1 MPKEILLGDEAV
13 ALGAVHAGLSGAY
26 SYPGTPASEI
36 MEYLIRVSG
45 GGRAFHA
52 AWSVNEKTAFEEAL
66 GCSFAGRRAFVSFKH
81 VGLNV
86 AADPF
91 MSAALTGAQGGFVVC
106 SADDPSMH
114 SSQNEQDSR
123 FYAQFAQIPC
133 FEPADHQE
141 AYDMTR
147 EAYDLSERLGLPVM
161 VRLTT
166 RLSHSRAGVETRPA
180 QPQNPVRRGAKECWT
195 LLPSN
200 ARERFKRV
208 LALQADLV
216 RYADGFA
223 LQPPGPQ
230 REGPPPGDHRLGP
243 GLQLRHGKFPRGG
256 RPALDP
262 QDLHATRF
270 RRRRSASWSAHVDT
284 VLVVEEGF
292 PLIER
297 SLRGMY
303 GIPGKTLRGKLD
315 GALPL
320 QGELSPETV
329 RAAVGLAPLDRQSCE
344 GFPLAGR
351 PPQLCVGC
359 PHADTFKALK
369 TALAGHPDAVIFS
382 DIGCYT
388 LGYFPPHNAVD
399 TCVCMGASV
408 GMAHG
413 AAKAGIHPAVGVIGD
428 STFGHSGI
436 TALLSAA
443 AADADMV
450 QVILDNGTV
459 AMTGTQPSFAT
470 GSPPPGGRRAA
481 LGIAKEHVR
490 IITPL
495 PKFHEENTRV
505 FREEIAHPGL
515 SVVIAVRECL
525 EEAKKKNKF
534 GGAQ

>member
-13 ALGAVHAGLSGAY
+13 ALGAVQAGLSGAY

-36 MEYLIRVSG
+36 MEYLIRVSD

-66 GCSFAGRRAFVSFKH
+66 GCAFAGKRAFVSFKH

-91 MSAALTGAQGGFVVC
+91 MSAALTGVQGGFIVC
-106 SADDPSMH
+106 SADDPGMH

-161 VRLTT
+161 VRMTT
-166 RLSHSRAGVETRPA
+166 RLSHSRAGVETLPA
-180 QPQNPVRRGAKECWT
+180 RPQNPHHRGAKECWT

-200 ARERFKRV
+200 ARLRFKRV
-208 LALQADLV
+208 LELQAELV
-216 RYADGFA
+216 RYADASPFNRLA
-223 LQPPGPQ
+223 LN
-230 REGPPPGDHRLGP
+230 PGDRRLGIIAS
-243 GLQLRHGKFPRGG
+243 GLGYNYVMENFPDETS
-256 RPALDP
+256 RPSILKISTYP
-262 QDLHATRF
+262 LPETKIRELV
-270 RRRRSASWSAHVDT
+270 AHVDS

-297 SLRGMY
+297 LLRGLY
-303 GIPGKTLRGKLD
+303 GVPGKKILGKID

-320 QGELSPETV
+320 QGELTPETV
-329 RAAVGLAPLDRQSCE
+329 RAAVGLPALARQSCE
-344 GFPLAGR
+344 GFPLANR

-369 TALAGHPDAVIFS
+369 TALAGQPEAVIFS

-413 AAKAGIHPAVGVIGD
+413 AADAGIHPAVGVIGD
-428 STFGHSGI
+428 STFGHSGM
-436 TALLSAA
+436 TALLSAS
-443 AADADMV
+443 AADARMV
-450 QVILDNGTV
+450 LVILDNGTV

-470 GSPPPGGRRAA
+470 GRRLLEIVAG

-490 IITPL
+490 VITPL

-515 SVVIAVRECL
+515 SVVVAVRECL
-525 EEAKKKNKF
+525 EEAKKKNKL